1 MTFKT
6 IDEQWSLISR
16 GAEEILP
23 EKELKFKLVHKNK
36 SYFSVINEQRE
47 GGFF

>member
-23 EKELKFKLVHKNK
+23 EKELNDKLEK
-36 SYFSVINEQRE
+36 SQVSGKPLII
-47 GGFF
+47 